1 MVRDF
6 CFLMS
11 WTDQFWCVDPWF
23 EAEHDSEPPTSFFA
37 YSTIF
42 VDLRSKIYI
51 KRLYRGSKLD
61 FKYNHDHVHHRPG
74 IQGPVPIGPG
84 PDQQPKIGNLGPF
97 RTRTNADLE
106 TSGRTSAKKLENLG
120 LTRTARSAGPCLDRP
135 FRDRPVEALVDS
147 KHLKLH

>member
-23 EAEHDSEPPTSFFA
+23 EAEHDSEPPTSCFA

-61 FKYNHDHVHHRPG
+61 FKHNHDHVHHRPG

-97 RTRTNADLE
+97 RTRADLE
-106 TSGRTSAKKLENLG
+106 TSGRTSAKKIRKSWTNSDRAVRGSLS
-120 LTRTARSAGPCLDRP
+120 RS
-135 FRDRPVEALVDS
+135 FF
-147 KHLKLH
+147 